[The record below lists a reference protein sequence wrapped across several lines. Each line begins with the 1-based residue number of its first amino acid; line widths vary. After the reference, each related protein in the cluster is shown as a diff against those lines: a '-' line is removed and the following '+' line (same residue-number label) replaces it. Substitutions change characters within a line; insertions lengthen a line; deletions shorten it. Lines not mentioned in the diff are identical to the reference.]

1 MNGTISNNAA
11 VADNMRVDIEK
22 NTVGFSRKRGNI
34 GLDCTNADVQSD
46 CIECLEFSV
55 GFAEECKPYIDNL
68 TECIKGISESMQEKD
83 RGFFGF
89 LK

>member
-11 VADNMRVDIEK
+11 VADNMRVDIAK
-22 NTVGFSRKRGNI
+22 NSSELLRESGNN

-46 CIECLEFSV
+46 CMECLEFSSD
-55 GFAEECKPYIDNL
+55 FTEECKPYIENL
-68 TECIKGISESMQEKD
+68 TECLKGIRDSMQEYA
-83 RGFFGF
+83 RGFFWF

>member
-11 VADNMRVDIEK
+11 VADNIRVDIAK
-22 NTVGFSRKRGNI
+22 NSSELLRESGNN

-46 CIECLEFSV
+46 CMECLEFSSD
-55 GFAEECKPYIDNL
+55 FTEECKPYIENL

>member
-11 VADNMRVDIEK
+11 VADNMRLDILK
-22 NTVGFSRKRGNI
+22 NSDSFSRERGDI

-46 CIECLEFSV
+46 CMECLEFSTD
-55 GFAEECKPYIDNL
+55 FIEECKPYIANL

-83 RGFFGF
+83 KGFFGF

>member
-11 VADNMRVDIEK
+11 VADNMRIDIAK
-22 NTVGFSRKRGNI
+22 NSSDLLREIGKT
-34 GLDCTNADVQSD
+34 GLDCTNAYVQSD
-46 CIECLEFSV
+46 CMECLEFSTD
-55 GFAEECKPYIDNL
+55 FIEECKPYIANL

-83 RGFFGF
+83 KGFFGF